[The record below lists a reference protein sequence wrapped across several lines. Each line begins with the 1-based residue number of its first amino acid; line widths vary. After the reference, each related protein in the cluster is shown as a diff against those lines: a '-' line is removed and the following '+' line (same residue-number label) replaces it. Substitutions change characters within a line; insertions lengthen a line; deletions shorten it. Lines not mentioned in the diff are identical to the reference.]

1 MNQMNMKV
9 KLIYVFVMML
19 TLLHTSCGNK
29 KEMALIKRW
38 YVGDVIFLDDE
49 KSIVQSDSMQ
59 GNMLQRQR
67 AALRDVLM
75 KNLYEFKDDG
85 TYVTGNAT
93 GSATGKWE
101 LNSNSITF
109 KSDTKDKPEKSITFE
124 QLSEDSLVLLLN
136 KDQTSVNMKLVL
148 LPTQ

>member
-1 MNQMNMKV
+1 MNA
-9 KLIYVFVMML
+9 KLIYVFVG
-19 TLLHTSCGNK
+19 LLLLVNMACTNK
-29 KEMALIKRW
+29 KEKALVKRW
-38 YVGDVIFLDDE
+38 YVGDVVFLDDE

-93 GSATGKWE
+93 GSASGEWE
-101 LNSNSITF
+101 LNSTSITF
-109 KSDTKDKPEKSITFE
+109 KSDTKDKPEKNISFE
-124 QLSEDSLVLLLN
+124 QLSDDSLVLILN
-136 KDQTSVNMKLVL
+136 KDQTSVKMKLVL
-148 LPTQ
+148 LPAQ